1 MANGLPNS
9 HVIASPTALEPI
21 SLRIARLPGG
31 SQIEACME
39 LVPLAAQ
46 FFRRRAHHRRGDEHA
61 ATTMDEHAATTM
73 RVSVFERYTVQR
85 RQRQVRPDTVAPH
98 PEEVG
103 PTA

>member
-61 ATTMDEHAATTM
+61 ATAM
-73 RVSVFERYTVQR
+73 RVPVFERYTVQR